1 MGVKEKALEYH
12 KKGYN
17 CAQSVLS
24 ALSEYTNLD
33 EKTALAI
40 SGGFGG
46 GLRSGEICGAISG
59 AVMAISLTCP
69 LLDPK
74 DKKTSKKI
82 ALLASK
88 CVSETREE
96 FGCVRCIELKAKK
109 IKCEDMIGYMAE
121 AAEKI
126 IIENK

>member
-1 MGVKEKALEYH
+1 MSVKDKALEYH

-33 EKTALAI
+33 EQTALAI

-74 DKKTSKKI
+74 DKKASKKV
-82 ALLASK
+82 AGLASK
-88 CVSETREE
+88 CVSEAREE
-96 FGCVRCIELKAKK
+96 FSCVRCIELKGNKV
-109 IKCEDMIGYMAE
+109 KCEDMIAYMAE

>member
-1 MGVKEKALEYH
+1 MSVKDKALEYH

-24 ALSEYTNLD
+24 ALAEYTNLD
-33 EKTALAI
+33 EKTALAV

-59 AVMAISLTCP
+59 AVMAVGLTCP

-74 DKKTSKKI
+74 DKNTSKKV
-82 ALLASK
+82 AGLASK
-88 CVSETREE
+88 SVAEAREK
-96 FGCVRCIELKAKK
+96 FGCIRCIELKGKK
-109 IKCEDMIGYMAE
+109 VKCEDMIGYMAE
-121 AAEKI
+121 VAEKI